1 MRKKL
6 GWEKVFEA
14 GAGATKTPLPGAGM
28 RRLLALEPVSKQA
41 RALSGGGSLLA
52 MLFS

>member
-14 GAGATKTPLPGAGM
+14 GAGAQKTPLPGAGK
-28 RRLLALEPVSKQA
+28 RRFGEAV
-41 RALSGGGSLLA
+41 
-52 MLFS
+52 